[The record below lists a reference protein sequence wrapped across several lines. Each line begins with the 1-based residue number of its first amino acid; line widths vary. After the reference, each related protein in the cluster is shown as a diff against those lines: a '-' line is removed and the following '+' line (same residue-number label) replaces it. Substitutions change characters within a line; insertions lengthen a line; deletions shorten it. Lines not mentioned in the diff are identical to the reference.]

1 MQVPAHLLNKAIQLA
16 KDGNQ
21 KDAGR
26 LLAAI
31 IEQQPEN
38 DRAWFWYIRSIET
51 SSERLAAA
59 RAWVHHQP
67 HSEKAREVLQYLI
80 TSTEPEKVSQKKISA
95 MIQVNYSRLMAWALL
110 LLAVS
115 LAFAVVVPLYNGMT
129 ARAEALDN
137 QVILL
142 GNQNYENRF
151 EYESVWIERKNL
163 QQEFHVL
170 TGDYNTQD
178 HNMVEVL
185 ADFDRLKADHNQLLR
200 DYAQLQTKYDV
211 LNDKFDS
218 YQGEAITP
226 PFIAIQGRYID
237 VAFRKL
243 DGTQVNWSIPFDRY
257 ELELERG
264 IRARTGVL
272 GMGMPILRLTHGPDQ
287 EIWVTDFRGFMD
299 SSPFVNV
306 MTDIYEQSPDDRTFI
321 TETWSIVG
329 QMISYVFEE
338 DEIPRYPLETLVSG
352 GGDCEDTAILFAS
365 MIQAAQPDWTLELV
379 YMNSKSPSDP
389 MGFSDHVIV
398 FIDTGIEHYYIET
411 TRTDVMEPYT
421 EGVVGWFVPLDG

>member
-1 MQVPAHLLNKAIQLA
+1 MQVPAHLLNRAIELA
-16 KDGNQ
+16 KVGNQ

-26 LLAAI
+26 ILEAI
-31 IEQQPEN
+31 IEKQPEN
-38 DRAWFWYIRSIET
+38 DRAWFWYIRTLET
-51 SSERLAAA
+51 STERVTAA
-59 RAWVHHQP
+59 RAWVAHQP
-67 HSEKAREVLQYLI
+67 HSKKAREVLQYLI
-80 TSTEPEKVSQKKISA
+80 ASIEPAPVPHSRASTWKMVT
-95 MIQVNYSRLMAWALL
+95 SRLIGWALL
-110 LLAVS
+110 VLAVS
-115 LAFAVVVPLYNGMT
+115 LAVAVVIPLYHGMT
-129 ARAEALDN
+129 ARAEALES

-142 GNQNYENRF
+142 GNQNNENPSIYEG
-151 EYESVWIERKNL
+151 VWNQQTIL
-163 QQEFHVL
+163 QEEFHIL
-170 TGDYNTQD
+170 TGDYNAQD
-178 HNMVEVL
+178 QNMVELL

-200 DYAQLQTKYDV
+200 EHAQLQANYAL
-211 LNDKFDS
+211 LNEQFDS

-237 VAFRKL
+237 VAFHKL

-264 IRARTGVL
+264 IRARSGVL

-299 SSPFVNV
+299 SSPFVTV

-321 TETWSIVG
+321 METWSIVG

-365 MIQAAQPDWTLELV
+365 MIQAAKPEWTLELV
-379 YMNSKSPSDP
+379 YMNSKSPTDP

-398 FIDTGIEHYYIET
+398 FIDTGLEHYYVET

-421 EGVVGWFVPLDG
+421 EGVVGWFVPLSE